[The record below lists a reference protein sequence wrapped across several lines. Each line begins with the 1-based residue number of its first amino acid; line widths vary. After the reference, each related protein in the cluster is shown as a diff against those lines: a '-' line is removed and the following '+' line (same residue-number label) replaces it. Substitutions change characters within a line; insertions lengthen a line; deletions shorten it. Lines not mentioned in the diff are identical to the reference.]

1 VTKPLQPTPALTDEQ
16 LAALCAP
23 LGRPV
28 SHERLAGGLFAAV
41 HGVTLDDG
49 RRVVVKAGTADPSRL
64 LGYEHGIIGTE
75 AAFLRLVH
83 ATPEAPTSLVPEVL
97 HEDRTRTAFPGDAV
111 VMSHL
116 PGVPWWRL
124 MTDAE
129 RAGAPVDD
137 ATVARVQR
145 ETGAALARLHRAR
158 GTLYGY
164 PAPEAGLARTTWPDA
179 FAAMIEAILDD
190 AARWGIE
197 VPSFAVREGVVR
209 GEQALA
215 RITTPRLVHGDL
227 WDGNVLVDPVT
238 HEVTGIIDGERAL
251 FGDPLFDLMATDP
264 VGTGGLPAPLLEGYR
279 AAGGVL
285 AEPRTPAA
293 EDEAVRLRLYRIYL
307 HLVMHVEQG
316 PRGPGNDPA
325 SRALVAQNLETLVA
339 RLGARPVAV

>member
-1 VTKPLQPTPALTDEQ
+1 VTKPSQPTPALTDEQ
-16 LAALCAP
+16 LGALCSS

-28 SHERLAGGLFAAV
+28 ASERLPGGLFAAV
-41 HGVTLDDG
+41 HAVTLEDG
-49 RRVVVKAGTADPSRL
+49 RRVVVKAGTADASRL

-83 ATPEAPTSLVPEVL
+83 ATPGTPSDLVPEVL
-97 HEDRTRTAFPGDAV
+97 HEDRSRTVFPGDAV
-111 VMSHL
+111 VMTYVD
-116 PGVPWWRL
+116 GVPWWRV
-124 MTDAE
+124 TADAQ
-129 RAGAPVDD
+129 RAGAPVDA
-137 ATVARVQR
+137 ATTARVQR
-145 ETGAALARLHRAR
+145 AVGGALAGIHQAR

-164 PAPEAGLARTTWPDA
+164 PAPEAGLARTNWPDA
-179 FAAMIEAILDD
+179 FAAMIEAVLDD

-227 WDGNVLVDPVT
+227 WDGNVLVDPASYQ
-238 HEVTGIIDGERAL
+238 VTGIIDGERAL

-264 VGTGGLPAPLLEGYR
+264 VGTGGIPAALLEGYR
-279 AAGGVL
+279 AAGGDL

-316 PRGPGNDPA
+316 PRGPGNDPGY
-325 SRALVAQNLETLVA
+325 RALVAQNLETLVSRLSA
-339 RLGARPVAV
+339 RAVAV